1 MAAWLLLGSALP
13 LQAAELLIVG
23 DSLSDAYSIPAES
36 GWVTLLARELGER
49 HEVINAS
56 ISGET
61 TAGARVRMDDL
72 LARHAPDLVLII
84 LGGNDGLRGL
94 PPAQLQDNL
103 AALIEKGKAAGAEV
117 ALMQVRLPASL
128 GPVYIQRFEAVYER
142 LAKEW
147 SISLLPFF
155 LGFISEQP
163 ELLLADGIHPGEQA
177 QLLML
182 EAVRPFLVERLEA
195 LD

>member
-128 GPVYIQRFEAVYER
+128 GPVYIQRFEAVYAR

-155 LGFISEQP
+155 LDFISEQP

>member
-1 MAAWLLLGSALP
+1 MTAWLLLGSALP

-36 GWVTLLARELGER
+36 GWVTLLARELGKR

-72 LARHAPDLVLII
+72 LARHAPDLLLII

-142 LAKEW
+142 LAKDW
-147 SISLLPFF
+147 NISLLPFF
-155 LGFISEQP
+155 LEFVSERP
-163 ELLLADGIHPGEQA
+163 ELLLPDGIHPGEEA

-182 EAVRPFLVERLEA
+182 EAVRPFLLERLEA